1 MDLTKWYIIWVM
13 NAEFATTYPK
23 LKSPEFAKQLRRENL
38 YANAGLFN
46 PEEIDRAFRIVECA
60 QKIAPAVCGLAENQ
74 GKMGFV
80 MAITKRGE
88 NSPTLTILVGNVT
101 DPDDLYASDGKLGKY
116 CIFAN
121 LKAQVLKD
129 HPEFISS
136 SQNSSLP
143 RNERIYSPVNQE
155 IPGGAIAFDDLIIS
169 VSAFKNPDMDTAT
182 TLAIA
187 AGSGVT
193 NIDGAEKL
201 AKDPRVNCK
210 EFMINE
216 DEIFVIPILH

>member
-1 MDLTKWYIIWVM
+1 M
-13 NAEFATTYPK
+13 NAEFATAYPK
-23 LKSPEFAKQLRRENL
+23 LKSPELAKQVRRENF

-46 PEEIDRAFRIVECA
+46 PEEVDRAFRIVECA

-74 GKMGFV
+74 GKTGFV
-80 MAITKRGE
+80 MVIAKRGE
-88 NSPTLTILVGNVT
+88 NSPNLTILVGNVT
-101 DPDDLYASDGKLGKY
+101 DPDDLYAPDGKLGKY
-116 CIFAN
+116 CVFAN
-121 LKAQVLKD
+121 SKAQVLKD

-143 RNERIYSPVNQE
+143 ENERVYSPANQE
-155 IPGGAIAFDDLIIS
+155 IPGGAIAFGDLIIS
-169 VSAFKNPDMDTAT
+169 VSAFKNPNMDTAT
-182 TLAIA
+182 VLAIA

-201 AKDPRVNCK
+201 AEDSRINCK
-210 EFMINE
+210 EFMLNE